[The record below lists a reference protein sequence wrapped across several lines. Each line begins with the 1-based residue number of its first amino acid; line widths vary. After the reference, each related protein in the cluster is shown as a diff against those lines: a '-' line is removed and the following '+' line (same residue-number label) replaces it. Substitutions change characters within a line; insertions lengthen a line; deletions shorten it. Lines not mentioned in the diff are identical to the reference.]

1 MDQPHWRLSSGTDI
15 IFAERRGQSQKPE
28 QIYELIERLVPNGK
42 KEIAVFSPI
51 SLNSVSFSR

>member
-1 MDQPHWRLSSGTDI
+1 VDQPHWRLSSGTDI

-42 KEIAVFSPI
+42 TENTHS
-51 SLNSVSFSR
+51 SLAFH